1 MSCEIDKV
9 KKLNL
14 SIPKLSPLKI
24 NNVFLNTH
32 SKHINNNNNLSR
44 ILITEPK
51 LDARKKLRHHTVNK
65 KEESTI
71 TSSEENKF
79 KQLQSLVNDIE
90 ENGSFIVKGKLV
102 ELCKDIIKRL
112 SHFED
117 TKISNSSEN
126 VFEEKISDLNM
137 KFDYL
142 SKENSKIKAYLHKK
156 FDEMTNMYK
165 ELAMFNSHVKKF
177 DLSKLKLLNP
187 KRKSINISHLLKSK
201 VKDKHHRLIRN
212 TTDININNSNCI
224 NNNCDFS
231 NLTFNEIDYNS
242 NKANTETE
250 V

>member
-32 SKHINNNNNLSR
+32 SKHNNNNLSR

-51 LDARKKLRHHTVNK
+51 QDARKKLKHHTVNK
-65 KEESTI
+65 KEENAI
-71 TSSEENKF
+71 NISEENKF
-79 KQLQSLVNDIE
+79 KQLQSLVSDIE
-90 ENGSFIVKGKLV
+90 ANGSFIVKGKLV

-112 SHFED
+112 SRFED
-117 TKISNSSEN
+117 TKISNLSDN

-156 FDEMTNMYK
+156 FGEMTNMYK
-165 ELAMFNSHVKKF
+165 EFAMFNSHVKKF

-187 KRKSINISHLLKSK
+187 KRKSMNISHLLKSK
-201 VKDKHHRLIRN
+201 VKDKPHHRLIRN

-231 NLTFNEIDYNS
+231 NLTFNAIDYNS

>member
-32 SKHINNNNNLSR
+32 SKHNNNNLSR

-51 LDARKKLRHHTVNK
+51 QDARKKLKHHTVNK
-65 KEESTI
+65 KEENAI
-71 TSSEENKF
+71 NISEENKF
-79 KQLQSLVNDIE
+79 KQLQSLVSDIE
-90 ENGSFIVKGKLV
+90 ANGSFIVKGKLV

-112 SHFED
+112 SRFED
-117 TKISNSSEN
+117 TKISNLSDN

-165 ELAMFNSHVKKF
+165 EFAMFNSHVKKF

-187 KRKSINISHLLKSK
+187 KRKLINISHLLKSK
-201 VKDKHHRLIRN
+201 VKDKPHHRLIRN

-231 NLTFNEIDYNS
+231 NLTFNAIDYNS

>member
-1 MSCEIDKV
+1 MSD
-9 KKLNL
+9 
-14 SIPKLSPLKI
+14 
-24 NNVFLNTH
+24 
-32 SKHINNNNNLSR
+32 
-44 ILITEPK
+44 
-51 LDARKKLRHHTVNK
+51 
-65 KEESTI
+65 
-71 TSSEENKF
+71 
-79 KQLQSLVNDIE
+79 
-90 ENGSFIVKGKLV
+90 
-102 ELCKDIIKRL
+102 
-112 SHFED
+112 
-117 TKISNSSEN
+117 N

-165 ELAMFNSHVKKF
+165 EFAMFNSHVKKF

-187 KRKSINISHLLKSK
+187 KRKSMNISHLLKSK
-201 VKDKHHRLIRN
+201 VKDKPHHRLIRN

>member
-32 SKHINNNNNLSR
+32 SKHNNNNLSM

-51 LDARKKLRHHTVNK
+51 QDARKKLKHHTVNK
-65 KEESTI
+65 KEENAI
-71 TSSEENKF
+71 NISEENKF
-79 KQLQSLVNDIE
+79 KQLQSLVSDIE
-90 ENGSFIVKGKLV
+90 ANGSFIVKGKLV

-112 SHFED
+112 SRFED
-117 TKISNSSEN
+117 TKISTLSDN

-165 ELAMFNSHVKKF
+165 EFAMFNSHVKKF

-201 VKDKHHRLIRN
+201 VKDKPHHRLIRN

-231 NLTFNEIDYNS
+231 NLTFNAIDYNS

>member
-32 SKHINNNNNLSR
+32 SKHNNNNLSR

-51 LDARKKLRHHTVNK
+51 QDARTKLKHHTVNK
-65 KEESTI
+65 KEENAI
-71 TSSEENKF
+71 NISEENKF
-79 KQLQSLVNDIE
+79 KQLQSLVSDIE
-90 ENGSFIVKGKLV
+90 ANGSFIVKGKLV

-112 SHFED
+112 SRFED
-117 TKISNSSEN
+117 TKISNLSDN

-165 ELAMFNSHVKKF
+165 EFAMFNSHVKKF

-201 VKDKHHRLIRN
+201 VKDKPHHRLIRN

-231 NLTFNEIDYNS
+231 NLTFNAIDYNS

>member
-32 SKHINNNNNLSR
+32 SKHNNNNLSR

-51 LDARKKLRHHTVNK
+51 QDARKKLKHHTVNK
-65 KEESTI
+65 KEENAI
-71 TSSEENKF
+71 NISEENKF
-79 KQLQSLVNDIE
+79 KQLQSLVSDIE
-90 ENGSFIVKGKLV
+90 ANGSFIVKGKLV

-112 SHFED
+112 SRFED
-117 TKISNSSEN
+117 TKISILSDN

-165 ELAMFNSHVKKF
+165 EFAMFNSHVKKF

-201 VKDKHHRLIRN
+201 VKDKPHHRLIRN

>member
-32 SKHINNNNNLSR
+32 SKHNNNNLSR

-51 LDARKKLRHHTVNK
+51 QDARKKFKHHTVNK
-65 KEESTI
+65 KEENAI
-71 TSSEENKF
+71 NISEENKF
-79 KQLQSLVNDIE
+79 KQLQSLVSDIE
-90 ENGSFIVKGKLV
+90 ANGSFIVKGKLV

-112 SHFED
+112 SRFED
-117 TKISNSSEN
+117 TKISNLSDN

-165 ELAMFNSHVKKF
+165 EFAMFNSHVKKF

-201 VKDKHHRLIRN
+201 VKDKPHHRLIRN

-231 NLTFNEIDYNS
+231 NLTFNAIDYNS

>member
-24 NNVFLNTH
+24 NNVFLNTL
-32 SKHINNNNNLSR
+32 SKHNNNNLSR

-51 LDARKKLRHHTVNK
+51 QDARKKLKHHTVNK
-65 KEESTI
+65 TEENAI
-71 TSSEENKF
+71 NISEENKF
-79 KQLQSLVNDIE
+79 KQLQSLVSDIE
-90 ENGSFIVKGKLV
+90 ANGSFIVKGKLV

-112 SHFED
+112 SRFED
-117 TKISNSSEN
+117 TKISNLSDN

-165 ELAMFNSHVKKF
+165 EFAMFNSHVKKF

-201 VKDKHHRLIRN
+201 VKDKPHHRLIRN

-231 NLTFNEIDYNS
+231 NLTFNAIDYNS

>member
-1 MSCEIDKV
+1 M
-9 KKLNL
+9 
-14 SIPKLSPLKI
+14 
-24 NNVFLNTH
+24 
-32 SKHINNNNNLSR
+32 
-44 ILITEPK
+44 
-51 LDARKKLRHHTVNK
+51 NK
-65 KEESTI
+65 KEENAI
-71 TSSEENKF
+71 NISEENKF
-79 KQLQSLVNDIE
+79 KQLQSLVSDIE
-90 ENGSFIVKGKLV
+90 ANGSFIVKGKLV

-112 SHFED
+112 SRFED
-117 TKISNSSEN
+117 TKISNSSDN

-165 ELAMFNSHVKKF
+165 EFAMFNSHVKKF
-177 DLSKLKLLNP
+177 NLSKLKLLNP

-201 VKDKHHRLIRN
+201 VKDKPHHRLIRN

-231 NLTFNEIDYNS
+231 NLTFNAIDYNS

>member
-1 MSCEIDKV
+1 MSCEIDKI
-9 KKLNL
+9 KKVHL

-32 SKHINNNNNLSR
+32 SKHINNNMNLSR

-51 LDARKKLRHHTVNK
+51 LERKKLKHHTVNK
-65 KEESTI
+65 KEENN
-71 TSSEENKF
+71 EENKF
-79 KQLQSLVNDIE
+79 KQIQSLVDDIAT
-90 ENGSFIVKGKLV
+90 NGSFVIKNKLV
-102 ELCKDIIKRL
+102 DLCKDIIKRL
-112 SHFED
+112 SQIEE
-117 TKISNSSEN
+117 SNNLSDN
-126 VFEEKISDLNM
+126 MFEEKISDLNM

-165 ELAMFNSHVKKF
+165 EFTLFNAHTKKF

-201 VKDKHHRLIRN
+201 IKNSKEPHHQLIRN
-212 TTDININNSNCI
+212 TTEININNSNCI

-231 NLTFNEIDYNS
+231 NLTFNDYNS

>member
-32 SKHINNNNNLSR
+32 SKHNNNNLSR

-51 LDARKKLRHHTVNK
+51 QDARKKLKHHTVNK
-65 KEESTI
+65 KEENAI
-71 TSSEENKF
+71 NISEENKF
-79 KQLQSLVNDIE
+79 KQLQSLVSDIE
-90 ENGSFIVKGKLV
+90 ANGSFIVKGKLV

-112 SHFED
+112 SRFED
-117 TKISNSSEN
+117 TKISNSSDN

-165 ELAMFNSHVKKF
+165 EFAMFNSHVKKF

-187 KRKSINISHLLKSK
+187 KRKSMNISHLLKSK
-201 VKDKHHRLIRN
+201 VKDKPHHRLIRN
-212 TTDININNSNCI
+212 TTDIDITNSSCI
-224 NNNCDFS
+224 NNKCDFS
-231 NLTFNEIDYNS
+231 NLTFNAIDYNS